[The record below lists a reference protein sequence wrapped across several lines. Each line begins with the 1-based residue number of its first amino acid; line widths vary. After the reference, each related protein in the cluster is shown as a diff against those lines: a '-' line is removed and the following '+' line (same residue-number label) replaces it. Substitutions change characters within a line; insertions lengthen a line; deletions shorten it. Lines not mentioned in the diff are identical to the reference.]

1 MTEQDL
7 IKFKNLSMQDGRLNL
22 LWFADYVAQA
32 EREEIIEE
40 VDSIEPRENGVTSI
54 SDVLRIIRARGQE

>member
-22 LWFADYVAQA
+22 QWFADYVAQA
-32 EREEIIEE
+32 EREKIIEE
-40 VDSIEPRENGVTSI
+40 VDSIEPGENGVTSI

>member
-22 LWFADYVAQA
+22 QWFADYVAQA
-32 EREEIIEE
+32 EREECAK
-40 VDSIEPRENGVTSI
+40 VCENSVEYAG
-54 SDVLRIIRARGQE
+54 DELARQIRARGQK